1 MNRSIISTK
10 NYISDYSWTQ
20 WFDRDNPSGT
30 EDNEMLVYIKKQY
43 VGKVCSRPTAIEAIL
58 EDGR

>member
-1 MNRSIISTK
+1 MK

-20 WFDRDNPSGT
+20 WFDRDDPSGT